1 MLWCVNG
8 QAERQDP
15 TSAPLC
21 CPASVWVT
29 TILHDMSNGGKDTSE
44 LLVEAWVKTIGTQ
57 EHFNQIEMDIRKTAV
72 ALVGGAIGA
81 TTLTDNPLAK
91 TVLLVAGLTAWV
103 AFFFM
108 DFGWYHRLLL
118 GAVEQGEY
126 LEAELDKRNVPIK
139 LSQHV
144 RSRSPIKL
152 FGWEIHSDQK
162 IMLFYGFGLAILA
175 AVIAAVW
182 VVPREEKKEKIIVEV
197 PSEGLSISVGRTGT
211 EQAVPQTH

>member
-1 MLWCVNG
+1 MCGASTAV
-8 QAERQDP
+8 P
-15 TSAPLC
+15 FC
-21 CPASVWVT
+21 CPVPCLSPTLANV
-29 TILHDMSNGGKDTSE
+29 SNGGKDTSE

-81 TTLTDNPLAK
+81 TTLTDNLVAK
-91 TVLLVAGLTAWV
+91 TMLLVAGLTAWL

-126 LEAELDKRNVPIK
+126 LESELHKLNVPIK

-144 RSRSPIKL
+144 RSKSPIKL

-162 IMLFYGFGLAILA
+162 IVLFYGFGIAILA
-175 AVIAAVW
+175 AAITAVW
-182 VVPREEKKEKIIVEV
+182 VVPREEKSDNITVEV
-197 PSEGLSISVGRTGT
+197 PAEGLSISVGRTGKEKAAPKT
-211 EQAVPQTH
+211 D